1 MSAADALDA
10 AAHRRIAVDLFNGT
24 WALID
29 KADRTPAEV
38 DRMIHMAHASRLHWE
53 LAGGSP
59 SNLAVGEWQIARV
72 YSVLGRAEPA
82 LHHARRCLEI
92 NQQAGSEGFFLG
104 SAHEGM
110 ARAFQVAGNLDAA
123 REHCRLASE
132 ICASLPDKEDQQVL
146 KGDLG
151 SIPLG

>member
-29 KADRTPAEV
+29 KAARTPEEV
-38 DRMIHMAHASRLHWE
+38 DKMIHMAHASRLHWE
-53 LAGGSP
+53 LAGGTP
-59 SNLAVGEWQIARV
+59 TNLAVGEWQIARV

-92 NQQAGSEGFFLG
+92 NTQAGASGFFLG

-110 ARAFQVAGNLDAA
+110 TRAFQVTGDLEAA
-123 REHCRLASE
+123 REHYRIASE
-132 ICASLPDKEDQQVL
+132 ICAALPDKEDQQVL
-146 KGDLG
+146 ESDLG
-151 SIPLG
+151 SIPL